1 MAEKDA
7 DTNQGNNEQIQT
19 PQYGMM
25 VHTQYVKDFS
35 FENPNAPETLNQGEG
50 QPQLDANINMQANV
64 LDAEKHLYEVVLEV
78 SAKAERA
85 NKTLFMAEI
94 AYGLMVS
101 VNKDVPEDHRHPL
114 LLVEGPKLAFPY
126 VRQLLSTAIQSGGYP
141 PLLLQPVNFE
151 ELYRKQYMEQ
161 MKAKATSEAEDATK
175 N

>member
-1 MAEKDA
+1 MAENDA
-7 DTNQGNNEQIQT
+7 TNNQDNSQAM
-19 PQYGMM
+19 PQFGLM

-35 FENPNAPETLNQGEG
+35 FENPNAPETLSAGAG

-64 LDAEKHLYEVVLEV
+64 LDAEKNLYEVVLEV
-78 SAKAERA
+78 SAKAERE

-101 VNKDVPEDHRHPL
+101 VNKDVPEEHRHPL

-126 VRQLLSTAIQSGGYP
+126 VRQMLSSAIQSGGYP

-151 ELYRKQYMEQ
+151 ELYRQQYLEQ
-161 MKAKATSEAEDATK
+161 MKAKAATEAKDATK